1 LRILIADSLYPPFLA
16 GHYRA
21 DPGMAERPY
30 AEQLEALLAR
40 SFGTGDAYSAGLRD
54 LGHETADL
62 VLNCEPL
69 QASWARE
76 HGVRSA
82 AALWPWG
89 GLPSRAGRL
98 ARQAALHAVAVR
110 QIREFAPD
118 VLYLQDLGFF
128 RPRELGWIRR
138 RGAVVA
144 GQIASRAPADR
155 VLRAFDLIFTSF
167 PHFVERLGALG
178 VGAEYLP
185 IAFDERVL
193 DRLRGRGVDPSPG
206 SDRPHGVT
214 IVGGLE
220 PKTHPNRIAL
230 LEAAGTRLGVE
241 VWGYGVEALPTGSEI
256 RGLHRGE
263 AWGLDMYEVLARSK
277 IVVNVHEG
285 VAEGNVNNMR
295 LFEATGAGAMLL
307 TDRGANLAELFEPEA
322 EVATFG
328 DAEELVS
335 RAEHFLANDD
345 ERLAIAAAGQA
356 RTLAEHTYGHRLEQ
370 VSSRL
375 EAFVAGGPEPD

>member
-1 LRILIADSLYPPFLA
+1 VRILIADSLYPPFLA
-16 GHYRA
+16 DHYRA

-40 SFGTGDAYSAGLRD
+40 SFGTGDAYAAGLRG

-82 AALWPWG
+82 AALWPLG
-89 GLPSRAGRL
+89 GLPSKPGQL

-138 RGAVVA
+138 RGALVA

-167 PHFVERLGALG
+167 PHFVERLSALG

-193 DRLRGRGVDPSPG
+193 DRLRDRGEDPSPS

-214 IVGGLE
+214 IVGGLD

-230 LEAAGTRLGVE
+230 LEAVGQRLGVE
-241 VWGYGVEALPTGSEI
+241 VWGYGVDALSAGSPI
-256 RGLHRGE
+256 RELHRGE

-277 IVVNVHEG
+277 IVVNIHEG

-307 TDRGANLAELFEPEA
+307 TDRGANLADLFEPEA

-328 DAEELVS
+328 DAAELVL
-335 RAEHFLANDD
+335 RAEHFLAHDD

-356 RTLAEHTYGHRLEQ
+356 RTLAEHTYGNRLEQ
-370 VSSRL
+370 VASRL
-375 EAFVAGGPEPD
+375 EAMLAVGPETA